1 MTQVNAHIF
10 RAYDI
15 RGIYEEDLTVEAAM
29 LIGKGFGTY
38 LEGYRSVVVG
48 RDGRTH
54 SPLLQRAFID
64 GLVSTGC
71 TVSNIG
77 LAPSPLLY
85 FANIIGQFEA
95 GCNITA
101 SHNPAEYN
109 GFKLVGAGG
118 HSICG
123 DEIQKIR
130 SIIEKGDFINGE
142 GSVRNDS
149 FLEAYT
155 AKLQS
160 MFHFNRPYKVV
171 VDSGNGVTGAFYP
184 DVMEKLGLD
193 VIRLHTELDGTFP
206 NHEPDPIVEANT
218 VDLKKLV
225 LEHGADIGI
234 SFDGDGDRMGVVD
247 NEALFHK
254 ADETGM
260 LLARDVLA
268 RHPAAKVVF
277 TVSISETVFD
287 DVREHGGETIMCK
300 VGHSFVEQAMH
311 EYQALLGVEQS
322 GHIFIKEDYYGYD
335 DALVAALRIIAL
347 LNIGNPMADLYCALP
362 QSHIHPEIRP
372 YCPDEQKF
380 AVIEQVVQYFSKK
393 YPCNTIDGVR
403 IDFGDRAWAGIRV
416 SNTSPRISICLDA
429 PSAERLEEIKNI
441 VLDHLR
447 SYSEIDWS
455 K

>member
-1 MTQVNAHIF
+1 MIQVNSHVF

-15 RGIYEEDLTVEAAM
+15 RGVYEDDLTAEVAM

-38 LEGYRSVVVG
+38 LGGYKSVVVG

-54 SPLLQRAFID
+54 SPLLQQAFID

-71 TVSNIG
+71 TVTNIG

-85 FANIIGQFEA
+85 FANITGKFEA
-95 GCNITA
+95 GCNVTA

-130 SIIEKGDFINGE
+130 FIIEKGNFISGE
-142 GSVRNDS
+142 GSERTNS
-149 FLEAYT
+149 FLENYT
-155 AKLQS
+155 SKLQT
-160 MFHFNRPYKVV
+160 MFHFDRPFKVV

-184 DVMEKLGLD
+184 ELMEKLGLE
-193 VIRLHTELDGTFP
+193 VIPLHTELDGTFP

-218 VDLKKLV
+218 SDLKKLV
-225 LEHGADIGI
+225 LTHEADLGI
-234 SFDGDGDRMGVVD
+234 SFDGDGDRMGVID
-247 NEALFHK
+247 NEAFFHK

-260 LLARDVLA
+260 LLARDVLS

-287 DVREHGGETIMCK
+287 DVREHGGKTVMCE

-311 EYQALLGVEQS
+311 EHHALLGVEQS
-322 GHIFIKEDYYGYD
+322 GHIFIREDYYGYD

-347 LNIGNPMADLYCALP
+347 LNAGNSLADLYRGLP
-362 QSHIHPEIRP
+362 YSHIYPEIRP
-372 YCPDEQKF
+372 YCADDQKF
-380 AVIEQVVQYFSKK
+380 AVIERVVKYFSEK

-403 IDFGDRAWAGIRV
+403 IDFGERAWAGIRV

-429 PSAERLEEIKNI
+429 PSAERLEEVKKI

-447 SYSEIDWS
+447 SYPEIDWS